1 MASEVGAGSAG
12 AVGSEDGQADAV
24 PTGRRRAAPNFIDR
38 ETVIDAALQVFAQ
51 RGFHGASMRGIAG
64 VARTSQSN
72 LYNYFDSKDG
82 LLAFVL
88 ESTAAEIAHSLES
101 AVGQAGEDPVA
112 RLRAAVAAYVDFVIE
127 KPRASTVGITE
138 FRYLAGDARQ
148 SVVVERDRTEA
159 VFRAVVEDGMRA
171 GDFQVLDVGFATRA
185 VVTLCNSMS
194 GWYRPDGDLTRDDI
208 VVRQV
213 DLALGLV
220 RSTARG

>member
-1 MASEVGAGSAG
+1 MSDTG
-12 AVGSEDGQADAV
+12 
-24 PTGRRRAAPNFIDR
+24 GRRRAAPNFIDR
-38 ETVIDAALQVFAQ
+38 ATVIDATLQVFAE

-88 ESTAAEIAHSLES
+88 ETTAADLAEKLEA
-101 AVGQAGEDPVA
+101 AVREARDDPGA
-112 RLRAAVAAYVDFVIE
+112 RLEAAVTAYVDFVIAE
-127 KPRASTVGITE
+127 PRASTVGITE
-138 FRYLAGDARQ
+138 FRYLSGDARE

-159 VFRAVVEDGMRA
+159 VFRTIVEDGMRA
-171 GDFQVLDVGFATRA
+171 GDFQVIDAGFATRA

-194 GWYRPDGDLTRDDI
+194 GWYRPDGGLTRDDI
-208 VVRQV
+208 ALRQV

-220 RSTARG
+220 RSARRG